1 MWWDD
6 AEMGYIARQSQL
18 DKIVDLMAKTGKDC
32 NDPVLQQQIFN
43 QVGIDSDTFNNAEIE
58 YMEKEIEKRLMEEI

>member
-6 AEMGYIARQSQL
+6 AEMGYMARQTQL
-18 DKIVDLMAKTGKDC
+18 DKIVDLMVETGKDC

-58 YMEKEIEKRLMEEI
+58 YMEKKLMEEM

>member
-6 AEMGYIARQSQL
+6 AEMGYIARQTQL
-18 DKIVDLMAKTGKDC
+18 DKIVDLMVETGKDC

-43 QVGIDSDTFNNAEIE
+43 RVGIDSDTFSNAEIE
-58 YMEKEIEKRLMEEI
+58 YMEKEIEKRLMEEM